1 MEKEILVNYLEID
14 DKNYIIVNEIDYK
27 NNHYVYLV
35 NEKDTEDIM
44 IKKYNNDILEPLTS
58 HKEVDELLKLL
69 TKK

>member
-1 MEKEILVNYLEID
+1 MEG
-14 DKNYIIVNEIDYK
+14 KNYIILNEVDYK

-35 NEKDTEDIM
+35 NEKDTDDIM

-58 HKEVDELLKLL
+58 REEVDGLLKLL